1 MVDLL
6 RKFPESSSAISDCG
20 ERFHEIAITE
30 NGRGTVRS
38 SVAEPKLFDS
48 APAPAPTFKKF
59 LLRSRLWLRLELCG
73 CLFSQLLNEKVDF
86 S

>member
-1 MVDLL
+1 MFFTKWTKYNFVRDIPRTLKTSHFKIVYL
-6 RKFPESSSAISDCG
+6 RL
-20 ERFHEIAITE
+20 IAT
-30 NGRGTVRS
+30 
-38 SVAEPKLFDS
+38 SVAEPKLPVFDS

-59 LLRSRLWLRLELCG
+59 RLRLRLELCG